1 MARVDSKPD
10 QKVFDEYGLRGFPT
24 TLLIDHDGS
33 VLWGKETFWRPS
45 DKNALESGLMA
56 VERLFKLRTKVAER
70 PDDLALR
77 ANLTLLDGL
86 FKPQTADLQAMEAA
100 SKLDGIDP
108 DLRDRFQK
116 MAKRLPFQQ
125 VFESYRVGYRAT
137 GDKAERERL
146 RTVAVKKSYQLLC
159 RDITIE
165 DPGDSLF
172 RPYWALAFD
181 GAIAAADLVQARRAF
196 DVYLDEF
203 GEGDRYIQEW
213 RVKLEAL
220 KAKGT

>member
-10 QKVFDEYGLRGFPT
+10 QDVFDKYGLRGFPT

-33 VLWGKETFWRPS
+33 VLWGKETYWRPS
-45 DKNALESGLMA
+45 DQNALDNGLKA
-56 VERLFKLRTKVAER
+56 VERLFKLRKKVAER
-70 PDDLALR
+70 PDDAALR
-77 ANLTLLDGL
+77 GNLTLLDGI
-86 FKPQTADLQAMEAA
+86 FKPKTADLKAMEAA

-116 MAKRLPFQQ
+116 LAKRLPFQQ
-125 VFESYRVGYRAT
+125 VFENYRVGYRAT
-137 GDKAERERL
+137 GDKAERDRL
-146 RTVAVKKSYQLLC
+146 RTVAVKETYQLLC
-159 RDITIE
+159 RDVTIE
-165 DPGDSLF
+165 DRSDSLF

-203 GEGDRYIQEW
+203 GEGDRYIEEW
-213 RVKLEAL
+213 RQKMAAL